1 MRSGISRVSVTD
13 GHLAPT
19 RGEPVPSQ
27 SRGDTWIRVVGGR
40 IQSVRNGHWLSRGKY
55 VLLTHISNRSGGD
68 PLVIAPWLTNH
79 NRDLET
85 SLGLVNPR
93 ADPQLR
99 A

>member
-1 MRSGISRVSVTD
+1 MRSGISRVSVTA

-19 RGEPVPSQ
+19 LGEPIPSQ

-40 IQSVRNGHWLSRGKY
+40 IESVRNGHWLSRGKY

-68 PLVIAPWLTNH
+68 PLAIAPLLTNQ

-93 ADPQLR
+93 AGSQLR

>member
-1 MRSGISRVSVTD
+1 M
-13 GHLAPT
+13 
-19 RGEPVPSQ
+19 
-27 SRGDTWIRVVGGR
+27 GGR
-40 IQSVRNGHWLSRGKY
+40 IRSVRNGRWLSRGKY

-68 PLVIAPWLTNH
+68 PLVITSWFTNH

-93 ADPQLR
+93 AGPQLR

>member
-1 MRSGISRVSVTD
+1 MTA

-19 RGEPVPSQ
+19 LGKPVPSQ

-40 IQSVRNGHWLSRGKY
+40 IQSVRNGHRLSRGKY

-79 NRDLET
+79 NCDLET

-93 ADPQLR
+93 AGPQVR